1 MSETMEPGTQPHVLL
16 LATQPWP
23 IGARLGLAM
32 RAVGFRVSIW
42 CPRSNISL
50 LTDAI
55 HLHQPYRLID
65 PIGSMEAAILATAPD
80 FIVPCDEPA
89 TVDLQEAAERAM
101 ATPRLAPFSV

>member
-55 HLHQPYRLID
+55 HLRQPYRLID
-65 PIGSMEAAILATAPD
+65 PMRFYGSGNPGHCAGLHSS
-80 FIVPCDEPA
+80 
-89 TVDLQEAAERAM
+89 L
-101 ATPRLAPFSV
+101 